1 MRTRKIIKQGIHFG
15 INIHPRTKRAL
26 LNPKPHVN
34 KQDDLCNDNKCI
46 NQEFKKNGLGQLPR
60 HLMPQ
65 FENVKEARAFLTSL
79 KKKYD
84 IDVKGKF
91 TKMYIHTLHPTQSEI
106 SNSRTQ
112 KIVDG
117 WNGKDIVKEIHKNP
131 IIVSNSGSVIDGHH
145 RSEALKK
152 AVKMGYLKENEKV
165 RVFQMDMPAWVI
177 LSMANTMGYNKNSQ
191 SF

>member
-1 MRTRKIIKQGIHFG
+1 MRTRKIAKQFG
-15 INIHPRTKRAL
+15 PKMDLRTKRAL

-34 KQDDLCNDNKCI
+34 KPDDLCNNNKCM
-46 NQEFKKNGLGQLPR
+46 NPEFKKNGLGQLPR

-65 FENVKEARAFLTSL
+65 FENVKEVRAFLALL
-79 KKKYD
+79 KKQYD
-84 IDVKGKF
+84 VEVKGRFVKVS
-91 TKMYIHTLHPTQSEI
+91 IQSLHPTQNEI

-117 WNGKDIVKEIHKNP
+117 WIGKYIVKEIHKNP

-152 AVKMGYLKENEKV
+152 AVKMGYLNENEKV
-165 RVFQMDMPAWVI
+165 RVFQMDMPAWTI